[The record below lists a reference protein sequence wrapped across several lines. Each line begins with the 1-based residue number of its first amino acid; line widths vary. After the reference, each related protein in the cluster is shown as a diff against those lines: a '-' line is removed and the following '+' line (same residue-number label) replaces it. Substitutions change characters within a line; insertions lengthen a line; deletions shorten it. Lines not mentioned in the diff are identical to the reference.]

1 MIVVYFIFKHTPF
14 SEVDETAI
22 YRVSM
27 IEAESRE
34 EYQSKMEED
43 EEISAS
49 SAYKDLKSELE
60 AIKTMVRTLISG
72 TRQTLAS
79 HLELC
84 FIRSTGHSLIAVKNV
99 EIYFS
104 RQKKLAVP

>member
-1 MIVVYFIFKHTPF
+1 M
-14 SEVDETAI
+14 DETAI

-34 EYQSKMEED
+34 EYQSKIEED

-60 AIKTMVRTLISG
+60 AIKTMVRIL
-72 TRQTLAS
+72 
-79 HLELC
+79 
-84 FIRSTGHSLIAVKNV
+84 
-99 EIYFS
+99 
-104 RQKKLAVP
+104 